1 CRVLAM
7 GVLEKYRKLGIS
19 AIMHYETSKKLL
31 SKGYKGAEMSW
42 ILENNVMTNREIQ
55 AMGGKIYKTYRIY
68 DYKIY

>member
-1 CRVLAM
+1 M
-7 GVLEKYRKLGIS
+7 GIIEKYRMLGIN

-55 AMGGKIYKTYRIY
+55 AMGGEIYKTYRIY
-68 DYKIY
+68 DYNI

>member
-1 CRVLAM
+1 MSIIKKNQRF
-7 GVLEKYRKLGIS
+7 GIN
-19 AIMHYETSKKLL
+19 ALMHYETSKKLL